1 MKKNILAATIIAFLS
16 IPISTFAQQKITWAM
31 VSAPHEKIT
40 ELPKPATSGKS
51 PYWIIVSNQKEF
63 QIDTLSAIK
72 YLDPQWMSAVDF
84 PDLDVAK
91 AKYGKAT
98 LDGLVIVTIDDK
110 KYPNAF
116 EELKEHMAFIDD
128 YEELPFYDFT
138 TLP

>member
-1 MKKNILAATIIAFLS
+1 MKNNILSATIIALLS
-16 IPISTFAQQKITWAM
+16 IPICTFAQQKTAWAM
-31 VSAPHEKIT
+31 VSAKKEIII
-40 ELPKPATSGKS
+40 ELPKAPTDGKS
-51 PYWIIVSNQKEF
+51 PYWIIVSNEKEF

-110 KYPNAF
+110 KFSNAF

>member
-1 MKKNILAATIIAFLS
+1 MKKNLLAASIIALLS
-16 IPISTFAQQKITWAM
+16 IHISTFAQQKTNWAM
-31 VSAPHEKIT
+31 VSAEKEKTI
-40 ELPKPATSGKS
+40 ELPKASTDGKS
-51 PYWIIVSNQKEF
+51 PYWFIVSNEKEF
-63 QIDTLSAIK
+63 KIDTLSAIK
-72 YLDPQWMSAVDF
+72 YLNPQWMSAVDF

-91 AKYGKAT
+91 ARYGKTT

-110 KYPNAF
+110 KFPNAF

>member
-1 MKKNILAATIIAFLS
+1 MKKNILILAILALLS
-16 IPISTFAQQKITWAM
+16 IPASTFAQQKTAWAM
-31 VSAPHEKIT
+31 VSAEKGET
-40 ELPKPATSGKS
+40 FELPKPATEGKS
-51 PYWIIVSNQKEF
+51 PYWIIVSKDKEF

-72 YLDPQWMSAVDF
+72 YLDPQWMAAVEF

-110 KYPNAF
+110 KFPNAF
-116 EELKEHMAFIDD
+116 EELKDHMAFIDD
-128 YEELPFYDFT
+128 YEALPFYDFT

>member
-1 MKKNILAATIIAFLS
+1 MKKNILTLAILALLS
-16 IPISTFAQQKITWAM
+16 IPSTTFAQKREWAM
-31 VSAPHEKIT
+31 VSMDKEKPVEHVKT
-40 ELPKPATSGKS
+40 NDGKS
-51 PYWIIVSNQKEF
+51 PFWVIVSNQKEF

-84 PDLDVAK
+84 PDDDVVK
-91 AKYGKAT
+91 AKYGKEAPK
-98 LDGLVIVTIDDK
+98 GLVIVTIDDK

-116 EELKEHMAFIDD
+116 EALKDHMAFIDN